1 MKDKRT
7 EKIKKHYNIF
17 VNGKSFKIMNH
28 IISNDNKTL
37 RLITKIRGQQIST
50 DSLVVIEIPT
60 FENNI
65 VFECKYKA
73 LLSSPILEEW
83 EFEII
88 K

>member
-7 EKIKKHYNIF
+7 EKIKKHYNIL
-17 VNGKSFKIMNH
+17 VDRKPFKIMNY

-60 FENNI
+60 LENNI
-65 VFECKYKA
+65 VLECKYKT